1 MKNLAVVLLLF
12 TLFTPHG
19 AASESGDV
27 IFARAFADDA
37 YGYYHAKVLQRVL
50 ELTPEFGIAN
60 AVPHPQPMPQ
70 ARQIIKLKSGEADVM
85 WSATSDIREQQLLP
99 VRFPLLQGLAGY
111 RVLVINAYKQAQFPQ
126 SLGKEAIQGFVG
138 VQGKD
143 WPDLAVLQHNGFK
156 VEAAQWSLWFHT
168 MFTAVEKGMVDYFP
182 RNVIEVTNDLERH
195 KTKRIKL
202 EDNFILR
209 YPSYEYFFV
218 SPHKPDLV
226 NRIQIGLLRML
237 DNGELKTMFEKHEN
251 HQKAM
256 TLATD
261 PKRKVFD
268 LANPELSY
276 HFDDPLWVSNP
287 SYMRAELE
295 KVIQYNAQ
303 TASKK

>member
-1 MKNLAVVLLLF
+1 MYSK
-12 TLFTPHG
+12 
-19 AASESGDV
+19 DQ
-27 IFARAFADDA
+27 
-37 YGYYHAKVLQRVL
+37 HAL
-50 ELTPEFGIAN
+50 
-60 AVPHPQPMPQ
+60 
-70 ARQIIKLKSGEADVM
+70 
-85 WSATSDIREQQLLP
+85 
-99 VRFPLLQGLAGY
+99 
-111 RVLVINAYKQAQFPQ
+111 
-126 SLGKEAIQGFVG
+126 G

-156 VEAAQWSLWFHT
+156 VEGAQWSLWFHT
-168 MFTAVEKGMVDYFP
+168 MFTAIEKGMVDYFP

-251 HQKAM
+251 HQKAV

-261 PKRKVFD
+261 PKRKIIE
-268 LANPELSY
+268 LANPDLSY
-276 HFDDPLWVSNP
+276 KFDDPFWGNTP
-287 SYMRAELE
+287 AYMRAELE
-295 KVIQYNAQ
+295 KVIQFNAQ

>member
-1 MKNLAVVLLLF
+1 MKYLAVILVLF
-12 TLFTPHG
+12 TLYSPY
-19 AASESGDV
+19 APASEPGEV

-70 ARQIIKLKSGEADVM
+70 ARQIIKLKSAEADVM
-85 WSATSDIREQQLLP
+85 WSATSDTREQQLLP

-111 RVLVINAYKQAQFPQ
+111 RVLVINAYKQAQFPR
-126 SLGKEAIQGFVG
+126 SLSKEGIQRLVG

-143 WPDLAVLQHNGFK
+143 WPDLAVLHHNGFR

-195 KTKRIKL
+195 KTKRIRL
-202 EDNFILR
+202 EDHFILR

-218 SPHKPDLV
+218 SPHKPELV

-251 HQKAM
+251 HLTAIK
-256 TLATD
+256 LATD
-261 PKRKVFD
+261 PNRKIIE
-268 LANPELSY
+268 LANPDLSY
-276 HFDDPLWVSNP
+276 KFDEPFWGNTP
-287 SYMRAELE
+287 AYMRAELE
-295 KVIQYNAQ
+295 KVIQFNAQ

>member
-1 MKNLAVVLLLF
+1 MYSK
-12 TLFTPHG
+12 
-19 AASESGDV
+19 DQ
-27 IFARAFADDA
+27 
-37 YGYYHAKVLQRVL
+37 HAL
-50 ELTPEFGIAN
+50 
-60 AVPHPQPMPQ
+60 
-70 ARQIIKLKSGEADVM
+70 
-85 WSATSDIREQQLLP
+85 
-99 VRFPLLQGLAGY
+99 
-111 RVLVINAYKQAQFPQ
+111 
-126 SLGKEAIQGFVG
+126 G

-156 VEAAQWSLWFHT
+156 VEGAQWSLWFHT
-168 MFTAVEKGMVDYFP
+168 MFTAIEKGMVDYFP

-251 HQKAM
+251 HRKAM
-256 TLATD
+256 KLATD
-261 PKRKVFD
+261 PNRKEFD